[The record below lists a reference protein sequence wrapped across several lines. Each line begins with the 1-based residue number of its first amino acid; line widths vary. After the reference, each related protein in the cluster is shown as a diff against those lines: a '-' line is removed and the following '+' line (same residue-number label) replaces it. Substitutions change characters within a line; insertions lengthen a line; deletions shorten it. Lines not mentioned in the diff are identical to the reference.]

1 MLKLILRAFS
11 KVRFLTFFA
20 LYMMLFLVRAFLT
33 HSNIFRVLSPSQRN
47 SIPLRKC
54 AVVCVSRHPTLHFH
68 NRHSFMYSH
77 YEIMTILSKA
87 KSFVFFKY
95 LFEYSAI
102 FTFSFFAQTAMTS
115 RLFRLVRAKAPE
127 VLISQEEKLMWNIS
141 INKSSCFISFF
152 YRLSLRSRRFIIG
165 TCF

>member
-1 MLKLILRAFS
+1 
-11 KVRFLTFFA
+11 
-20 LYMMLFLVRAFLT
+20 MMLFLVRAFLT

-54 AVVCVSRHPTLHFH
+54 AVVCVSQHPTLHFH
-68 NRHSFMYSH
+68 NRFLSMYSH
-77 YEIMTILSKA
+77 YWIMTILSKA

-95 LFEYSAI
+95 LFGYSVI

-141 INKSSCFISFF
+141 KINRLALLVFLSSFATLKTIY
-152 YRLSLRSRRFIIG
+152 YRDLFLKRFKRVLGFRNINV
-165 TCF
+165 

>member
-1 MLKLILRAFS
+1 
-11 KVRFLTFFA
+11 
-20 LYMMLFLVRAFLT
+20 MLFLVRAFLT

-68 NRHSFMYSH
+68 NRLLSMYSH
-77 YEIMTILSKA
+77 YWIMTILSKA

-95 LFEYSAI
+95 LFGYSAI

-141 INKSSCFISFF
+141 RNKSSCFISFF
-152 YRLSLRSRRFIIG
+152 LSSFATLKTIYYRDLFLKRFKRVLVLRNINVQGDR
-165 TCF
+165 

>member
-1 MLKLILRAFS
+1 MLKSILRAFS
-11 KVRFLTFFA
+11 KVRFSYFFA

-68 NRHSFMYSH
+68 NRLLSMYSH
-77 YEIMTILSKA
+77 YWIMTILSKA

-95 LFEYSAI
+95 LFGYSAI

-141 INKSSCFISFF
+141 RNKSSCFISFF
-152 YRLSLRSRRFIIG
+152 IVFRYAQDDLL
-165 TCF
+165 